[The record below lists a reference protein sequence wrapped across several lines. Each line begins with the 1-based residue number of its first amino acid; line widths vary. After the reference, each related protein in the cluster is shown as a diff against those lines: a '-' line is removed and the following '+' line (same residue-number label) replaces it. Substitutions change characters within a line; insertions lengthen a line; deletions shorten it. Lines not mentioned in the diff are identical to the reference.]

1 MRGTGGGEGRGVSR
15 PNPTRHGHAIECR
28 INAEDPIR
36 NFLPSP
42 GRVVGY
48 REPTGSGVRVD
59 SGVAAGSVVPPYYD
73 PLLAKLIVRAR
84 NRGEAIKLLRRWIH
98 GYEIRGVPPN

>member
-48 REPTGSGVRVD
+48 REPTGSGVRID
-59 SGVAAGSVVPPYYD
+59 SGVAAGSGVPPYYD
-73 PLLAKLIVRAR
+73 PLIAKLIVHTR
-84 NRGEAIKLLRRWIH
+84 NRGQTIERMRRSIEA
-98 GYEIRGVPPN
+98 YEIRGVLA